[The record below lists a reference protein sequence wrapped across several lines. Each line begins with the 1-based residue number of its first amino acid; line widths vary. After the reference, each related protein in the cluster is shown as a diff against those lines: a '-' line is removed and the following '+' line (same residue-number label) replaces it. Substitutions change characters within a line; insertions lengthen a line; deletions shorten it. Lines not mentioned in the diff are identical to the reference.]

1 MLFHAFCLFKISL
14 KKYFLRKIS
23 EKSFNKYIVSRIV
36 AINIC
41 YVCCVR
47 YFTFLEK
54 CTDPKAC
61 TILLRGASKD
71 ILNEVERNLQDA
83 MNVARNVMMDGRLA
97 PGGGATEMA
106 LAQVFFDNFVDIYYY
121 TLTSGKEYIIYIN
134 NRSSYLFLVSFN
146 MQVPCC

>member
-1 MLFHAFCLFKISL
+1 MLFVFSKFLQKNYFRKKKFQYTLSCESL
-14 KKYFLRKIS
+14 RLT
-23 EKSFNKYIVSRIV
+23 FNT
-36 AINIC
+36 C
-41 YVCCVR
+41 PVR

-106 LAQVFFDNFVDIYYY
+106 LAQV
-121 TLTSGKEYIIYIN
+121 LYIFI
-134 NRSSYLFLVSFN
+134 LVWPTCQTPVVGGLIVCESVRPRTFRHIARRMMN
-146 MQVPCC
+146 G